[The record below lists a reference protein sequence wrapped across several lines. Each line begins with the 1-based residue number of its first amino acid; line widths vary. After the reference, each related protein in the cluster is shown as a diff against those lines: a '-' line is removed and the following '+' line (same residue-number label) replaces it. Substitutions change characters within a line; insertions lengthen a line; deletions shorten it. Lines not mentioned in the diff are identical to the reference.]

1 MSKELKSIRTGQ
13 SAGEAIGYSNIAV
26 TIDPNRTTYEI
37 TANYDDPMMPPK
49 RGNIPTDPALWR
61 KLSQSDEIKNL
72 HKVKDHPS
80 EPSFGD
86 ASDAGKFWIEFELE
100 DGTRRIDYGG
110 LDLIPELS
118 DTINTLQ
125 EVRLTIDKD

>member
-13 SAGEAIGYSNIAV
+13 SAGEAIGYSNIVVA
-26 TIDPNRTTYEI
+26 IGPDRTAYEI

-61 KLSQSDEIKNL
+61 KLSQSEEIKNL
-72 HKVKDHPS
+72 HKVKIRPF
-80 EPSFGD
+80 EPSGD

-118 DTINTLQ
+118 DTIDTLQ
-125 EVRLTIDKD
+125 KVRLNVDKD